1 MRIGFT
7 GHRPNRLHIGAGRVA
22 ARLGEV
28 VVRLKADHDR
38 ARPGEPVV
46 AISALAEG
54 SDRLFAEAALDAGF
68 TLHALLPMPVSDY
81 VQTFEDAATTPA
93 FHALLA
99 RCARVEALPGALA
112 DSKAA
117 YEALGRAMVA
127 GSGLLVTVWDGK
139 PAAGRGGT
147 PEVIEVA
154 LAHGRPVIW
163 VDAAQD
169 RPAQRLQAIA
179 PLVEAT
185 EF

>member
-7 GHRPNRLHIGAGRVA
+7 GHRPNRLHIGGARVA

-28 VVRLKADHDR
+28 VARLKADPDR
-38 ARPGEPVV
+38 ARPGEPLI

-54 SDRLFAEAALDAGF
+54 SDRLFAEAGLDAGL

-81 VQTFEDAATTPA
+81 VETFEDSATTQA

-99 RCARVEALPGALA
+99 RCARVEVLPGTLA

-117 YEALGRAMVA
+117 YEALGRAIVA
-127 GSGLLVTVWDGK
+127 GCDVLVTVWDGK

-147 PEVIEVA
+147 PEVIEFA

-163 VDAAQD
+163 IEAAQD

-179 PLVEAT
+179 PRIEAT